1 MHRVLLCLGLLGCVP
16 VQPTPSYGTAPAA
29 EAPATSGLTC
39 MQLFG
44 CFQGCTEGSCY
55 QGCMGQADPTA
66 QAAASAYLSCGAQ
79 CQNAGDDCLATR
91 CQAEAEA
98 CTGVASAQG
107 AEQVAEAPVVEEQ
120 MVEGQPHT
128 TANLLPWMT
137 GQWIGT
143 DHQFEFYGDGRVKRA
158 SGVPMYTRRTGEYAC
173 VSVVSEIGTV
183 RQEGDLL
190 IMEFAPADASH
201 CGDRSSSAAG
211 LTVRYRISWY
221 KYSTLA
227 PNLRLTDIDC
237 TSGMCSQQLR
247 RR

>member
-1 MHRVLLCLGLLGCVP
+1 MHRALLCLGLLGCVP
-16 VQPTPSYGTAPAA
+16 VSPAPTYG
-29 EAPATSGLTC
+29 APATTEASGLTC
-39 MQLFG
+39 MQLFS

-55 QGCMGQADPTA
+55 QSCLGQADPAA
-66 QAAASAYLSCGAQ
+66 QAAANAYLTCGAQ

-91 CQAEAEA
+91 CEAEAQA
-98 CTGVASAQG
+98 CTGVASAP
-107 AEQVAEAPVVEEQ
+107 QVAEAPVVEEQ
-120 MVEGQPHT
+120 MLEGQPHT
-128 TANLLPWMT
+128 TANLLPWLT
-137 GQWIGT
+137 GAWIGT
-143 DHQFEFYGDGRVKRA
+143 NHQFEFYGDGRVKRA
-158 SGVPMYTRRTGEYAC
+158 SGVPMYTKRTGEYAC

-221 KYSTLA
+221 KYSTLP

-237 TSGMCSQQLR
+237 TGGLCSQQLR
-247 RR
+247 RRL